1 MHLRPEDLENIAQ
14 FESKVTATEMTKWKI
29 PQRTDLSHSKKRSL
43 VALLKRFGNDVPNL
57 SISFQ
62 TKKSSV
68 HYYKCETAEMLYE
81 FDLQGYFAPIILCA

>member
-43 VALLKRFGNDVPNL
+43 VAFLKCLVMMYQ
-57 SISFQ
+57 I
-62 TKKSSV
+62 
-68 HYYKCETAEMLYE
+68 
-81 FDLQGYFAPIILCA
+81 